1 MTEFNSIKETLYK
14 IHKKKVSIKE
24 LNEIF
29 IKRIIEKKNLNIF
42 IYFNEE
48 KVFHRVK
55 ELEKNFGDALEIEQ
69 DYNFVT
75 ARVKSKDELGARF
88 DIKDFHHEI
97 LKRGALPL
105 DILEEY
111 INQWIAETKSESN

>member
-1 MTEFNSIKETLYK
+1 MTEFNSIKETLSK
-14 IHKKKVSIKE
+14 INSKKISIKE

-55 ELEKNFGDALEIEQ
+55 ELDKNSTKGNL
-69 DYNFVT
+69 
-75 ARVKSKDELGARF
+75 LGIPLG
-88 DIKDFHHEI
+88 IKDLFWN
-97 LKRGALPL
+97 P
-105 DILEEY
+105 
-111 INQWIAETKSESN
+111 